1 MQWTTAGRGIIHAEG
16 PTKDFVKKDGMIE
29 GIQLWLN
36 LPAEKKMIQANYQR
50 AKHEDFRIVI
60 SED

>member
-1 MQWTTAGRGIIHAEG
+1 MDNSWSWYYSCGRANKG
-16 PTKDFVKKDGMIE
+16 FCKKDGMIE